1 MDLTTGDLDVALIR
15 DFRHDA
21 RRRAQFNALTERTY
35 GFDFEQ
41 WYRDGFWSDSYQPH
55 ALLHDDRL
63 VANVSVNLM
72 SFEVDGAARR
82 YVQIGTVMT
91 EPEYRQRGLGRLLLE
106 RVLADWRERCD
117 MLYLFAND
125 TVLDFYPRFGFR
137 RVIEHEPSAPVEATP
152 GDFIA
157 VDMDDPARRRHFLDA
172 LEQAVPISPLA
183 LRKAPGHVMFSCTSF
198 LRDNVFH
205 STRHDAYAVA
215 EHDGADLLLLDV
227 FAPRPLDPRF
237 LAAELARPETRRL
250 RLGFTPFDTHGFTL
264 RPVGNDD
271 ALFVLGQAEPW
282 LDRRRLMFPLLSH
295 A

>member
-1 MDLTTGDLDVALIR
+1 MNLTAGDLNVTLIR
-15 DFRHDA
+15 DFRHDG
-21 RRRAQFNALTERTY
+21 RRRAQFNTLTERTY

-41 WYRDGFWSDSYQPH
+41 WYRDGFWSDDYQPY
-55 ALLHDDRL
+55 ALLHDDQL

-72 SFEVDGAARR
+72 HFEVDGVARR
-82 YVQIGTVMT
+82 YVQLGTVMT
-91 EPEYRQRGLGRLLLE
+91 APEYRNRGLGRLLLE

-137 RVIEHEPSAPVEATP
+137 RVREHEPSAPITATS
-152 GDFIA
+152 GSFVA
-157 VDMDDPARRRHFLDA
+157 VDMGDAARRRHFLDA
-172 LEQAVPISPLA
+172 LERAVPVSPLA
-183 LRKAPGHVMFSCTSF
+183 LRHASGQLMFSCTSF

-205 STRHDAYAVA
+205 SARHDAYAVA

-227 FAPRPLDPRF
+227 FAPRPLNPRT

-250 RLGFTPFDTHGFTL
+250 RLGFTPFDTSGFSM
-264 RPVGNDD
+264 RPIGDDD

-282 LDRRRLMFPLLSH
+282 FDRRELLFPLLSH